1 MALSLRSRLTLWYS
15 GLLLLTV
22 VLFSA
27 TVLSLYWRFALRQT
41 DESLDALRATAAN
54 VVVAELGEH
63 LTLAE
68 ASREMEETVQH
79 AGYAVAVIDAAGV
92 ATSQMPVAVSRTDV
106 STEPPISTVSGSD
119 GSRWRLAVRRGASNG
134 QPFTVAVA
142 APMSVP
148 AEQWWTLFKAS
159 ATGIPFV
166 LAIALA
172 GGWMIGRRGL
182 RPLADMAEQART
194 ITARAPES
202 RLVVSGADG
211 ELNAV
216 AAAFNRVLDRL
227 GSALSGQR
235 RFMAD
240 ASHELRTPVSIIATA
255 SEVTLRQPARTEAE
269 YRDALTAVTQ
279 QTARLGRLVDDML
292 VLARADAGGYP
303 IVRAEVDLD
312 AIVQDCVR
320 ELSSRATAKK
330 IRVTSRLAP
339 VSATADEALLR
350 RLLLNLLSNA
360 LTYTPAGG
368 AIDVRMVPQHEAI
381 GIRIADTGPGIPPED
396 RERVFERF
404 VRLDPSR
411 AEAGAGLGLSIS
423 RWIAELHGGR
433 VDLLDSGPGGSV
445 FVVTL
450 PT

>member
-92 ATSQMPVAVSRTDV
+92 ATSPLPVTVSTEA

-255 SEVTLRQPARTEAE
+255 SEVTLSQPARTEAE